1 MEMNHQKMYSND
13 GVLPDAH
20 WLNVLIML
28 YQRGLPQMVMAV
40 ISVIVLGFQL
50 LRQPR
55 RMPGNVL
62 KQKPKSSILVE
73 SIGLILNVLTLSLF
87 IAAGNNLA
95 MNNIGLAYVT
105 LLQLIR
111 AIGPDGNRQA
121 LRYHIDAMLVGMF
134 GLILAAEG
142 LPLMIIAREYS
153 VGRPIIRAAASL
165 CCSVGF
171 VVLAPHEWIA
181 QADDFLEHASEPTY
195 EETCSWIDYCLT
207 YSWARGL
214 VRGANG
220 IITIDQLDQLPSA
233 YSPELLRRKFSD
245 VRKTQPTTTC
255 ALLSLL
261 RTQLLLC
268 TTLGVFLAT
277 AQLISPMGLHRL
289 LEYMQHPDE
298 AVFQPW
304 LWVAIICGGR
314 IVQTALQQA
323 YSSYS
328 RKLVAQVSAML
339 TAEVYQSALASRELH
354 GDFLSA
360 DNIQSKEEPQ
370 STASGILEN
379 LISSDIQ
386 NITQLHDVLICVTA
400 IPAAAAAVVG
410 LYQLV
415 GWPCLVGII
424 LALSGSPFESWVME
438 YVGNH
443 EEQLKTAQ
451 DLRIS
456 LASEYLR
463 SIKII
468 KYFGWEESAAKN
480 IARARATEQK
490 HVTAID
496 IFSTALS
503 LIADFFP
510 ILSLVTI
517 FGLHV
522 SVRKMPLTAS
532 TAYMT
537 IQLLEIVKD
546 CLVFLALVS
555 VDFSKAMVSLRRLD
569 KFFKSL
575 TPLDTYPNRPA
586 EIQNATFQ
594 RAAGAAFYLRDI
606 NIKFIQGGLN
616 VVTGDSGSG
625 KSSLLLALLGET
637 VKKSGSVTRQ
647 QDTAY
652 APQTVW
658 LQAGT
663 IQDNI
668 LFHNTY
674 NETRYRNV
682 VDACRLDVDFAEMQ
696 HGDQTVIGDGGFAF
710 SGGQRARVALA
721 RTLFSRASLLLLDDI
736 FSALD
741 TRTSFE
747 LWNGVFCSNLVQNRT
762 VILVTQH
769 AWVAHEAN
777 MTIVMDNGRVQSVA
791 EKKGHVCK
799 PKTIQSNVNVNKEH
813 PDQIHTSLS
822 AGKDA
827 DVGETVE
834 LVAGQE
840 RSKVGTAG
848 PLLVFTYLMYFGGPL
863 FATLTVATCFFH
875 TGAGIYTNYWMS
887 RWVEHSGD
895 SGSST
900 SYFLMRY
907 IGLSYLTEAIDG
919 VRMMAFSK
927 GISVAANKLHMDM
940 INALM
945 AAPLSW
951 FSEQAISTVLN
962 SLSGDMSTLDQS
974 IYHSIVPVI
983 SDIIKCMLMMGAVA
997 SKLPIFILPALAL
1010 LVLGCLIARMH
1021 EGVSHLLT
1029 ELVSSSRSPV
1039 LSAFSEGL
1047 TGSMVIRATSSTS
1060 AIFHA
1065 KMNRLLCAS
1074 SRAQH
1079 AQSNA
1084 SQWLK
1089 FRMSILATVINV
1101 LAASL
1106 VLSQS
1111 GKMSAGFAGFCLSQA
1126 TQLSDKVLAL
1136 IFSFNNLSVVMQTF
1150 QRVQEYAQL
1159 APEKDCVTKS
1169 SEYVPAS
1176 WPKTGAVELRN
1187 VTVRYNP
1194 NGQDILKNIS
1204 LRIEPGSRVA
1214 IVGRTGS
1221 GKSTLISSL
1230 LGFTK
1235 VVSGQ
1240 ILYDGVDLQAIPY
1253 KRLRHCIS
1261 TIPQEAQLFQ
1271 GTLASNLDPSE
1282 TVPESELQDAL
1293 DVCQRIL
1300 RSADE
1305 AGATATGLADSTTN
1319 SAFTERLTLSTMV
1332 KTKGENFSHGQRQV
1346 LSLCR
1351 VLIRRSKLVLLDEA
1365 TSSMDAR
1372 TDAGVQEALRTELS
1386 RAGSENRVLV
1396 TVAHRL
1402 QTIMDYDMVVVMGLG
1417 RILEVGSPNDL
1428 MAKKSTF
1435 YDMVMHVGE
1444 K

>member
-1 MEMNHQKMYSND
+1 MYSND

-87 IAAGNNLA
+87 IAA
-95 MNNIGLAYVT
+95 
-105 LLQLIR
+105 
-111 AIGPDGNRQA
+111 
-121 LRYHIDAMLVGMF
+121 VGMF

-710 SGGQRARVALA
+710 S
-721 RTLFSRASLLLLDDI
+721 
-736 FSALD
+736 
-741 TRTSFE
+741 
-747 LWNGVFCSNLVQNRT
+747 
-762 VILVTQH
+762 
-769 AWVAHEAN
+769 
-777 MTIVMDNGRVQSVA
+777 
-791 EKKGHVCK
+791 
-799 PKTIQSNVNVNKEH
+799 
-813 PDQIHTSLS
+813 
-822 AGKDA
+822 
-827 DVGETVE
+827 
-834 LVAGQE
+834 
-840 RSKVGTAG
+840 
-848 PLLVFTYLMYFGGPL
+848 
-863 FATLTVATCFFH
+863 VATCFFH

>member
-1 MEMNHQKMYSND
+1 
-13 GVLPDAH
+13 
-20 WLNVLIML
+20 ML
-28 YQRGLPQMVMAV
+28 YQRGLPQTVMVV
-40 ISVIVLGFQL
+40 ISIIFLGFQL
-50 LRQPR
+50 LRQPQ
-55 RMPGNVL
+55 RMPANVL
-62 KQKPKSSILVE
+62 HQKTKSSILVE
-73 SIGLILNVLTLSLF
+73 SIALILNGLTVSLS
-87 IAAGNNLA
+87 IAAGDNLA
-95 MNNIGLAYVT
+95 VNNIGLAYVS

-111 AIGPDGNRQA
+111 AIGPDANRQA

-142 LPLMIIAREYS
+142 LPLMVIAREHS
-153 VGRPIIRAAASL
+153 VGRPTIRAAASL
-165 CCSVGF
+165 CCSVSF
-171 VVLAPHEWIA
+171 AVLAPHEWIA

-195 EETCSWIDYCLT
+195 EETCSWIDYCFT
-207 YSWARGL
+207 YSRARNL
-214 VRGANG
+214 VAGANG
-220 IITIDQLDQLPSA
+220 IITIDQLDQLPFA
-233 YSPELLRRKFSD
+233 YNPELLRRKFSD
-245 VRKTQPTTTC
+245 VRKTQPTTTR

-268 TTLGVFLAT
+268 TTLGVFLAS

-289 LEYMQHPDE
+289 LEYMQEPDE
-298 AVFQPW
+298 AIFQPW
-304 LWVAIICGGR
+304 LWLAVICGGR
-314 IVQTALQQA
+314 IVQTAFQQA

-328 RKLVAQVSAML
+328 RKLMAQVSAML

-360 DNIQSKEEPQ
+360 DDTRSEEEPQ
-370 STASGILEN
+370 STASGIMEN

-386 NITQLHDVLICVTA
+386 NITQMHDVLVCVTA

-415 GWPCLVGII
+415 GWPCIVGII

-438 YVGNH
+438 HVGHH
-443 EEQLKTAQ
+443 EEKLQTAQ

-463 SIKII
+463 SMKII

-480 IARARATEQK
+480 IARARAAEQK

-503 LIADFFP
+503 LLADFFP

-594 RAAGAAFYLRDI
+594 RAAGADFHLRDI
-606 NIKFIQGGLN
+606 NIKFIHGGLN

-625 KSSLLLALLGET
+625 KSSLLLALLGEA
-637 VKKSGSVTRQ
+637 VKQSGSVTRQ

-652 APQTVW
+652 APQTAW

-668 LFHNTY
+668 LFHDTY
-674 NETRYRNV
+674 NEKRYRNV

-696 HGDQTVIGDGGFAF
+696 QGDQTVIGDGGFAL

-721 RTLFSRASLLLLDDI
+721 RTLFSHASLLLLDDV

-741 TRTSFE
+741 TKTSFE
-747 LWNGVFCSNLVQNRT
+747 LWNGVFCSSLLQDRT

-777 MTIVMDNGRVQSVA
+777 MTIVMDNGRVQSVTA
-791 EKKGHVCK
+791 KKGHVRK
-799 PKTIQSNVNVNKEH
+799 PKAIQPNANVM
-813 PDQIHTSLS
+813 
-822 AGKDA
+822 
-827 DVGETVE
+827 
-834 LVAGQE
+834 
-840 RSKVGTAG
+840 
-848 PLLVFTYLMYFGGPL
+848 FTYLMYFGGPL
-863 FATLTVATCFFH
+863 FATLTVATCFIH
-875 TGAGIYTNYWMS
+875 TSAGICTNYWMS

-895 SGSST
+895 SGSSI
-900 SYFLMRY
+900 SYFLTRY

-919 VRMMAFSK
+919 VRMMAFSR

-951 FSEQAISTVLN
+951 FSEQAISTALN

-983 SDIIKCMLMMGAVA
+983 SDIIQCMLMMGAVA
-997 SKLPIFILPALAL
+997 SKFPVFILPALSL
-1010 LVLGCLIARMH
+1010 LILGWLIARMH

-1029 ELVSSSRSPV
+1029 ELVSSSRAPV

-1047 TGSMVIRATSSTS
+1047 TGSMVIRATSSTT

-1065 KMNRLLCAS
+1065 KMTRLLCAS
-1074 SRAQH
+1074 SRAKH

-1136 IFSFNNLSVVMQTF
+1136 IFSFNNLSVVMHTVRLEEYEESFHHLLMLSDVQF
-1150 QRVQEYAQL
+1150 QRVREYAQL
-1159 APEKDCVTKS
+1159 APEKDCVTKG

-1176 WPKTGAVELRN
+1176 WPKTGTVELRN

-1240 ILYDGVDLQAIPY
+1240 ILHDGVDLQAIPY
-1253 KRLRHCIS
+1253 KRLRNCIS

-1282 TVPESELQDAL
+1282 TVPESELRDAL
-1293 DVCQRIL
+1293 DVCRRIL
-1300 RSADE
+1300 RSANE
-1305 AGATATGLADSTTN
+1305 AEATATGLTDSTTN
-1319 SAFTERLTLSTMV
+1319 NALIDRLTLSTMV

-1365 TSSMDAR
+1365 TSSMDER

-1402 QTIMDYDMVVVMGLG
+1402 QTIMDYDRVVVMGSG
-1417 RILEVGSPNDL
+1417 RILEVGSPNEL
-1428 MAKKSTF
+1428 IAKKGNF
-1435 YDMVMHVGE
+1435 YDMVMHTGGKQIPKTDQLIDE
-1444 K
+1444 KTG

>member
-1 MEMNHQKMYSND
+1 MYSND

-87 IAAGNNLA
+87 IAA
-95 MNNIGLAYVT
+95 
-105 LLQLIR
+105 
-111 AIGPDGNRQA
+111 
-121 LRYHIDAMLVGMF
+121 VGMF

-710 SGGQRARVALA
+710 S
-721 RTLFSRASLLLLDDI
+721 
-736 FSALD
+736 
-741 TRTSFE
+741 
-747 LWNGVFCSNLVQNRT
+747 
-762 VILVTQH
+762 
-769 AWVAHEAN
+769 
-777 MTIVMDNGRVQSVA
+777 
-791 EKKGHVCK
+791 
-799 PKTIQSNVNVNKEH
+799 
-813 PDQIHTSLS
+813 
-822 AGKDA
+822 
-827 DVGETVE
+827 
-834 LVAGQE
+834 
-840 RSKVGTAG
+840 
-848 PLLVFTYLMYFGGPL
+848 
-863 FATLTVATCFFH
+863 VATCFFH

-1169 SEYVPAS
+1169 I
-1176 WPKTGAVELRN
+1176 
-1187 VTVRYNP
+1187 RYNP